1 MFNGIKRDSLLG
13 LPVICVKTGKNI
25 GKVVDIAFKPG
36 KKKIEGLVITVHGL
50 LQRKK
55 YIPLGQIRTIG
66 QNAVI
71 IEEAVSDESIYS
83 GFYNH
88 AREQYGGHIVGY
100 QLVSGDGQEIGQIS
114 DIILNPNDGTVEG
127 YEVSKGIIEDIVDGR
142 SILPYDISN
151 SVTDDAVIVS
161 IEQTNQMKSYNKGI
175 KSMLSANKG

>member
-1 MFNGIKRDSLLG
+1 M
-13 LPVICVKTGKNI
+13 
-25 GKVVDIAFKPG
+25 
-36 KKKIEGLVITVHGL
+36 
-50 LQRKK
+50 
-55 YIPLGQIRTIG
+55 
-66 QNAVI
+66 
-71 IEEAVSDESIYS
+71 
-83 GFYNH
+83 
-88 AREQYGGHIVGY
+88 GY